1 MIHIEYNIVMAAA
14 YKKKDSYEKTGEP
27 GENEQ

>member
-1 MIHIEYNIVMAAA
+1 MIHIEYNIAMAVA

-27 GENEQ
+27 GENE